1 MNAHI
6 KAFLKLV
13 QKRFTEN
20 GLYILDKLETA
31 LSSQIQLSLLYLI
44 DELVKKRK
52 SVYYINSL
60 AHFNKL

>member
-20 GLYILDKLETA
+20 GLYILDKLEAA
-31 LSSQIQLSLLYLI
+31 LSLSLLCLI
-44 DELVKKRK
+44 GELIKKK
-52 SVYYINSL
+52 EVSL
-60 AHFNKL
+60 LYQLIRPF